1 MPFLCYNFIMITVQ
15 DFKEYFYRDFPYLPI
30 YDENTVYN
38 TGNIVY
44 YTNKFYSC
52 KKDDTIGE
60 LPTNTTYW
68 QDAKADIYDYILD
81 SDITKAIGEML
92 ALLPSH
98 LFTSDVILNLA
109 QLYLTAHCL
118 CNDIKTSNAGLASQ
132 IIFPV
137 SSKSAGGISESYGV
151 PRKFLDNET
160 YAFYIT
166 SQYGLKYL
174 AMLIPRLRGNIAVVA
189 GWTQP

>member
-15 DFKEYFYRDFPYLPI
+15 SFKEYFYRDFPYLP
-30 YDENTVYN
+30 VYN
-38 TGNIVY
+38 AETIYNAGDIVY
-44 YTNKFYSC
+44 YNNAFYSC
-52 KKDDTIGE
+52 KHANTIGQE
-60 LPTNTTYW
+60 PTDNTYW
-68 QDAKADIYDYILD
+68 QITTGDVYNYVLDDDIE
-81 SDITKAIGEML
+81 KAIGEML
-92 ALLPSH
+92 VLLPQARFSANC
-98 LFTSDVILNLA
+98 LELA

-132 IIFPV
+132 IIFPTQ
-137 SSKSAGGISESYGV
+137 SKSAGGISESYGV

-174 AMLIPRLRGNIAVVA
+174 TMLIPRLRGNIAVVA